1 MRNIVFGSASF
12 TMPST
17 SIASSLATIPPRCK
31 TSNKSED
38 FTFLSKKVVF
48 LTICSYISMYK
59 IKKVVN
65 KERFVDNREND
76 HG

>member
-38 FTFLSKKVVF
+38 FTFLSKKIVKK
-48 LTICSYISMYK
+48 TKSTKKKKKK